1 MELTKSQ
8 KKTAR
13 EIIEKGLQKEF
24 EKGLSDADKILTD
37 WKNNPTPNNAD
48 SYHAL
53 FKSIHDFDK
62 KIASRY
68 DGMTG
73 SSYLLVI
80 IGQLRDGFITD
91 KVLEGFPEE
100 LQQIL
105 KTFME

>member
-24 EKGLSDADKILTD
+24 AKGLSDADQILTD
-37 WKNNPTPNNAD
+37 WKNNPTSNNKD
-48 SYHAL
+48 SYQAL
-53 FKSIHDFDK
+53 FKSVDDFDEH
-62 KIASRY
+62 IALRY

-91 KVLEGFPEE
+91 KDLKDFPEE
-100 LQQIL
+100 LQQKI
-105 KTFME
+105 KAFID